1 MVNNVE
7 VRLVSWEKA
16 EAGDEVTVSWGGN
29 EYNGK
34 VVDVKEGAVKIHYL
48 GWNAGYDDWVS
59 TEEEKPSISVR
70 KDIFK

>member
-7 VRLVSWEKA
+7 VRLVSREKVKV
-16 EAGDEVTVSWGGN
+16 GDKVTVSCGGK
-29 EYNGK
+29 EYECK
-34 VVDVKEGAVKIHYL
+34 VVDVKEGAVKVHYL

-59 TEEEKPSISVR
+59 TEKEKPSISVR